1 MEHDNEG
8 LSNQAIYLYN
18 KPSVSQSVSNSFIC
32 SPQNNIRMSIT
43 EPRAASRAQKGT
55 TIYDIMHELHVTWYS
70 NFMPQTC
77 TTFSLLPII
86 LQ

>member
-55 TIYDIMHELHVTWYS
+55 TMI
-70 NFMPQTC
+70 
-77 TTFSLLPII
+77 
-86 LQ
+86 